1 MQALGRILI
10 ADDEEVF
17 LDSTADL
24 LREAGYQCDCV
35 GDGVSAVSTLKQNE
49 YDVLIADIKMPGNP
63 NLELVEQVKQL
74 ADGLAVILVTGYP
87 SMESAIQS
95 VSLPVSAYL
104 VKPVDFDDL
113 KSSVISAVERAR
125 VYRAVKDTQNHLKEW
140 QEKLDAM
147 QEVLRREVGDS
158 DPISVETF
166 INVTLHN
173 IVVNLSGLRSVTE
186 AVARL
191 TGEQD
196 VCRLVDCPRLD
207 ALATAL
213 RDTIAVLERTK
224 NAFKSRELGDLRRR
238 LEKLVQA
245 GETGLD

>member
-1 MQALGRILI
+1 MEALGRILI
-10 ADDEEVF
+10 ADDEDVF

-24 LREAGYQCDCV
+24 LRDEGYHCDCV
-35 GDGVSAVSTLKQNE
+35 GDGPSAAEILRQGE

-63 NLELVEQVKQL
+63 NLELVQQAGEL
-74 ADGLAVILVTGYP
+74 ADGLTVILVTGYP
-87 SMESAIQS
+87 SMESAIKS

-113 KSSVISAVERAR
+113 RSSVRSAVERAKI
-125 VYRAVKDTQNHLKEW
+125 YRAVKDTENHLKEW
-140 QEKLDAM
+140 LEKISGM
-147 QEVLRREVGDS
+147 QELLRHEPGDT

-166 INVTLHN
+166 VNTTLHN
-173 IVVNLSGLRSVTE
+173 VVLSLTGLKNVTE

-191 TGEQD
+191 TGEQN

-207 ALATAL
+207 TLIAAL

-224 NAFKSRELGDLRRR
+224 NAFKSKELGELRRR
-238 LEKLVQA
+238 LEKLVQ
-245 GETGLD
+245 TGKTDRD